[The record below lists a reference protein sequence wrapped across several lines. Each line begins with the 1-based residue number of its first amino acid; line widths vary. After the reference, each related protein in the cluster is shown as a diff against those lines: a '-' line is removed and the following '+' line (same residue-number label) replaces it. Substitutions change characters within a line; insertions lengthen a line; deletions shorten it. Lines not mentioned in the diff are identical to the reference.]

1 MARGFA
7 APDWIAHHARNSP
20 RAVACRDL
28 ASGRVHTYAQFHDRV
43 SRLTNALTRR
53 LDAGR
58 GDRILV
64 LSRNDSDVFE
74 IQFAC
79 QRSATIFV
87 PLNWRLAVGE
97 LQPIVR
103 DAGAR
108 VLFYGSE
115 FKDVAQRIESDVP
128 IAFSVEMRA
137 GRPSE
142 YESCL
147 THESLARSE
156 SGPLLEEVW
165 ALLYT
170 SGTTGTPK
178 GAQITYGMALCNA
191 VVLGSSFGIGPNSR
205 NLVVL
210 PTFHTGGLNV
220 FANPVFFH
228 GGTNVILRDFD
239 AGFAISVL
247 TDPEFGI
254 SHMLGVP
261 TIHEM
266 LAAEPEFA
274 RLSSADLRGLCVAG
288 APCPLA
294 LIERYAELGLSLRQC
309 WGMTEVGP
317 LALIMPDA
325 PQVAKYGSS
334 GLSSIFAATMIAD
347 AQGKALPAGQVGEL
361 LVRGPVVTPG
371 YWRQPQANA
380 DSFRQEGW
388 FRTGDAAYR
397 DADGYYFIVDRWKD
411 MFISG
416 GENVYPAEIE
426 RVLGLLAGVTESAV
440 VAMPDAKWGE
450 VGRAFVVRDASSA
463 VDEGLLRAHC
473 SSHLARYKVPKEF
486 VFVDALPRNAS
497 GKILKTE
504 LRKAKGAAAQT
515 RTRSCGGISP

>member
-1 MARGFA
+1 MARGFSA
-7 APDWIAHHARNSP
+7 SDWTAHHARNSP
-20 RAVACRDL
+20 RAVACRDM
-28 ASGRVHTYAQFHDRV
+28 ASGRVYTYAQFHDRI
-43 SRLTNALTRR
+43 SRLANALTTR
-53 LDAGR
+53 LDTR
-58 GDRILV
+58 PGDRIVV

-97 LQPIVR
+97 LRLIVR
-103 DAGAR
+103 DADAQ

-115 FKDVAQRIESDVP
+115 FREVAQRIVSDVP
-128 IAFSVEMRA
+128 ITFSVEMRA

-147 THESLARSE
+147 AHDPPVRSQ
-156 SGPLLEEVW
+156 SNAFLDDVW

-191 VVLGSSFGIGPNSR
+191 VVLGSSFGIGPSTG

-239 AGFAISVL
+239 AGFAVRAL
-247 TDPEFGI
+247 TEPEFGI

-266 LAAEPEFA
+266 MAAEPEFPS
-274 RLSSADLRGLCVAG
+274 LSSAGLRGLCVAG
-288 APCPLA
+288 APCSPV

-325 PQVAKYGSS
+325 PQVTKYGSS
-334 GLSSIFAATMIAD
+334 GLPSIFATTMIAD
-347 AQGKALPAGQVGEL
+347 AEGKVLPAGEVGEL

-371 YWRQPQANA
+371 YWRQPHVNA
-380 DSFRQEGW
+380 ASFREGAW
-388 FRTGDAAYR
+388 FRTGDAAYQ

-416 GENVYPAEIE
+416 GENIYPAEIE
-426 RVLGLLAGVTESAV
+426 RVLGLLAGVAESAV
-440 VAMPDAKWGE
+440 VAVLDDKWGE
-450 VGRAFVVRDASSA
+450 VGRAFIVREPSSSI
-463 VDEGLLRAHC
+463 DEGRLRAHC
-473 SSHLARYKVPKEF
+473 SSHLARYKIPKEF

-497 GKILKTE
+497 GKVLKTE
-504 LRKAKGAAAQT
+504 LREVKGAAARGQ
-515 RTRSCGGISP
+515 ID